1 MDWGVVST
9 IILGLI
15 GIVGSI
21 IGFVLT
27 KQSKDA
33 NRIQKLEAENRTLEL
48 KNISKSIERV
58 HSRIDDVEETQKEIS
73 NKLND
78 GENGIFVR
86 LAKLE
91 TRLSE
96 DAS

>member
-1 MDWGVVST
+1 MDWGVIST
-9 IILGLI
+9 IILGILGVI
-15 GIVGSI
+15 GSI
-21 IGFVLT
+21 IGFVLA
-27 KQSKDA
+27 KQNKDA
-33 NRIQKLEAENRTLEL
+33 NRIQSLEASNRTLEL
-48 KNISKSIERV
+48 KNISRSIERV

-91 TRLSE
+91 TRLNE
-96 DAS
+96 DDS